1 MVHGA
6 IGMGF
11 STAIKQ
17 FLLNGMTY
25 PQPDNPKPGDT
36 FFDHMNNM
44 WRVFNGLT
52 WVEVNLQEHKCNLD
66 EESIQE

>member
-25 PQPDNPKPGDT
+25 PQPDNPKAGDT
-36 FFDHMNNM
+36 LFDPVNKM
-44 WRVFNGLT
+44 WRVFNGMT

>member
-25 PQPDNPKPGDT
+25 PQPDNPKAGDT

-44 WRVFNGLT
+44 WRVFNGMT